1 MSDYPKTIAVD
12 FDGCLCVKKWPDIGE
27 PNWKAIHELIR
38 RRACGDKVILWTC
51 RSGKQLD
58 DAVAWCMNRGLQF
71 DAVNENLPEH
81 IAFFGND
88 CRKIYATEYWDDKS
102 VPVTASYD
110 TIMLKFAGRI
120 IEINEPE
127 KEGFVIRLIRRFIR

>member
-12 FDGCLCVKKWPDIGE
+12 FDGCLCTGKWPDIGD
-27 PNWKAIHELIR
+27 PNWEAIHELIR

-51 RSGKQLD
+51 RTGKQLD
-58 DAVAWCMNRGLQF
+58 DAVAWCMNRGLKF

-88 CRKIYATEYWDDKS
+88 CRKIYANEYWDDKS

-127 KEGFVIRLIRRFIR
+127 KEGFVTRLIRRFIR